1 MVGVISGPL
10 TLLAVVT
17 GGFPSVL
24 ADMIAI
30 LLVNPPSILDR
41 TYVLYDEFPAR
52 FRLIQRCVLSG

>member
-41 TYVLYDEFPAR
+41 TYVLYDEFSAK